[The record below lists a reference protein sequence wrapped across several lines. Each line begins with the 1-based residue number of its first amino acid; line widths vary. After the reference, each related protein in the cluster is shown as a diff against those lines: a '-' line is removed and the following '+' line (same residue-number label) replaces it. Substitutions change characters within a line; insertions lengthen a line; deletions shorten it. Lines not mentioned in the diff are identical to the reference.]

1 MLHSD
6 FRLGYEKFKF
16 HYSEASAN
24 TEERCSWLSQAR
36 ALELMQSARMSS
48 LEESCM
54 SSHLM
59 QSMTLM
65 LLDIQAKSNSLQFHQ
80 RCKYEQFRNDDMCDV
95 TSDDILLSQI
105 ERRGMSEDGIVYENA
120 AHHVCRAE
128 SHHVS

>member
-1 MLHSD
+1 MVQFPRVDERARVFHSD

-24 TEERCSWLSQAR
+24 TEEYVEKCSWFSQAR
-36 ALELMQSARMSS
+36 ALELMLSARISS
-48 LEESCM
+48 SKESCM

-80 RCKYEQFRNDDMCDV
+80 RCKYEQLRNDDVRCDK
-95 TSDDILLSQI
+95 
-105 ERRGMSEDGIVYENA
+105 R
-120 AHHVCRAE
+120 
-128 SHHVS
+128 